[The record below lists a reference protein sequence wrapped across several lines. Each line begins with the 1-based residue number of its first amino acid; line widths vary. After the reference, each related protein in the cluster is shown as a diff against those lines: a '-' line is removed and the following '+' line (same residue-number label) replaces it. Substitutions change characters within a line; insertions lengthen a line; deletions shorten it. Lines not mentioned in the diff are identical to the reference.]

1 MDLRVLAESTA
12 MSVEI
17 GSGNRK
23 IQKMMK
29 YMQRQSPHGAWVSLL
44 GDSARQDMH
53 DSNAALHPPE
63 VRMTRALSRVEMSGN
78 MRFLTA
84 RTGMTATRTRG
95 HRLRA
100 IGCGPSVAGQTIVR
114 RSAPSS
120 FFLPDSSQGQ
130 SLRRWLGREGSE
142 FETSD
147 RPQSATARPYAW
159 CSAMCGTL
167 ASNKGHVFLM
177 SNTFA
182 YTVCPTKWLT
192 GSWCWGHT

>member
-1 MDLRVLAESTA
+1 MNKCGRDPWRKSQSTTSSEQVA
-12 MSVEI
+12 I
-17 GSGNRK
+17 RILG
-23 IQKMMK
+23 
-29 YMQRQSPHGAWVSLL
+29 PHGAWVSLL

-63 VRMTRALSRVEMSGN
+63 VRLTRALSRVGMSGN

-130 SLRRWLGREGSE
+130 SLRPSRARVATSE
-142 FETSD
+142 CN
-147 RPQSATARPYAW
+147 
-159 CSAMCGTL
+159 CSTL
-167 ASNKGHVFLM
+167 
-177 SNTFA
+177 
-182 YTVCPTKWLT
+182 
-192 GSWCWGHT
+192 